1 MAIDG
6 VRALGS
12 IDPRSIYAGQATA
25 PVAGGDF
32 GQQLASAI
40 REVDQLHTQRDQM
53 VESMVRGEAIE
64 VHEIM
69 TAAEEA
75 QLAFELML
83 EVRNK
88 LLESYQEIMRM
99 QV

>member
-1 MAIDG
+1 MGIDSI
-6 VRALGS
+6 RALGS
-12 IDPRSIYAGQATA
+12 VDPRAAYLGQAKPIIGT
-25 PVAGGDF
+25 DF
-32 GQQLASAI
+32 GAQLNSAI
-40 REVDQLHTQRDQM
+40 EGVDALQTQRDGM

-88 LLESYQEIMRM
+88 LLESYQEVMRM

>member
-1 MAIDG
+1 MTVGG

-12 IDPRSIYAGQATA
+12 IDPRTA
-25 PVAGGDF
+25 YVGPNGPPARASF
-32 GQQLASAI
+32 GEQLQGALRA
-40 REVDQLHTQRDQM
+40 VDGLQTQRDEL
-53 VESMVRGEAIE
+53 VREMVRGEPIE
-64 VHEIM
+64 VHDVM
-69 TAAEEA
+69 TAAQEA

-99 QV
+99 HI

>member
-1 MAIDG
+1 MTIGG

-12 IDPRSIYAGQATA
+12 IDPRAAYAGQTKPSAHA
-25 PVAGGDF
+25 SF
-32 GQQLASAI
+32 GTQLQQAI
-40 REVDQLHTQRDQM
+40 RAVDDLQVERDGL
-53 VESMVRGEAIE
+53 VKEMVRGAPVE

-69 TAAEEA
+69 TVAQEA

-99 QV
+99 QI

>member
-6 VRALGS
+6 VSGLGS
-12 IDPRSIYAGQATA
+12 LDPRAIY
-25 PVAGGDF
+25 
-32 GQQLASAI
+32 GQQSTVKPRSSFGEQLHRAI
-40 REVDQLHTQRDQM
+40 AEVDQLQAQRDGM
-53 VESMVRGEAIE
+53 VEEMVRGEQIE

-69 TAAEEA
+69 TVAEEA

>member
-1 MAIDG
+1 MSIDG
-6 VRALGS
+6 VKALGS
-12 IDPRSIYAGQATA
+12 LDPRAIY
-25 PVAGGDF
+25 
-32 GQQLASAI
+32 GQQGTTEPKASFGEQLSKAI
-40 REVDQLHTQRDQM
+40 QEVDQLQSRRDDM
-53 VESMVRGEAIE
+53 VQEMVRGERIE

>member
-1 MAIDG
+1 MAING

-12 IDPRSIYAGQATA
+12 LDPRAIYGEMGKIT
-25 PVAGGDF
+25 PRVSF
-32 GQQLASAI
+32 GEQLQNAI
-40 REVDQLHTQRDQM
+40 SEVDQLQSQRDDM
-53 VESMVRGEAIE
+53 VQEMVRGERIE

>member
-1 MAIDG
+1 VAIEG
-6 VRALGS
+6 LRGLAPLVPRA
-12 IDPRSIYAGQATA
+12 I
-25 PVAGGDF
+25 GGPQGGAAEPSGF
-32 GQQLASAI
+32 GAALREAI
-40 REVDQLHTQRDQM
+40 AQVDQLQARRDGM
-53 VESMVRGEAIE
+53 VEEMVRGERIE

-88 LLESYQEIMRM
+88 LLESYQDIMRM

>member
-6 VRALGS
+6 VRGLGS
-12 IDPRSIYAGQATA
+12 LDPRAIYGEQGKVA
-25 PVAGGDF
+25 PRSSF
-32 GQQLASAI
+32 GEQLSRAI
-40 REVDQLHTQRDQM
+40 QEVDQLQTRRDTM
-53 VESMVRGEAIE
+53 VEGMVRGEKIE

>member
-6 VRALGS
+6 VRGLGS
-12 IDPRSIYAGQATA
+12 LDPRTIYGEQTKASPRTS
-25 PVAGGDF
+25 F
-32 GQQLASAI
+32 G
-40 REVDQLHTQRDQM
+40 EQLHQAIHGVDRLQGRRDAM
-53 VESMVRGEAIE
+53 VEDMVRGERIE

>member
-1 MAIDG
+1 MAIGG
-6 VRALGS
+6 VRNLGS
-12 IDPRSIYAGQATA
+12 IDPRQAYAGQSKASPRA
-25 PVAGGDF
+25 SF
-32 GQQLASAI
+32 GEQLQSAI
-40 REVDQLHTQRDQM
+40 HEVDQLQAKRDTM
-53 VESMVRGEAIE
+53 VEDMVRGEQIE

>member
-1 MAIDG
+1 MAVGAI
-6 VRALGS
+6 RSLGS
-12 IDPRSIYAGQATA
+12 IDPRQAYAGQSPAA
-25 PVAGGDF
+25 PKQDF
-32 GQQLASAI
+32 GDTLQQAI
-40 REVDQLHTQRDQM
+40 REVDGLQQRRDTKIEQ
-53 VESMVRGEAIE
+53 MVRGESLE

-69 TAAEEA
+69 TAAQEA

-88 LLESYQEIMRM
+88 LLEAYQEVMRM

>member
-1 MAIDG
+1 MAVGGI
-6 VRALGS
+6 RALGS
-12 IDPRSIYAGQATA
+12 IDPRLAYAGQAA
-25 PVAGGDF
+25 PTPRTSF
-32 GQQLASAI
+32 GEQLQAAI
-40 REVDQLHTQRDQM
+40 REVDGLQVARDVM
-53 VESMVRGEAIE
+53 TEGMVRGEPTE

-88 LLESYQEIMRM
+88 LLEAYQEIMRM

>member
-1 MAIDG
+1 MSIDG
-6 VRALGS
+6 VKALGS
-12 IDPRSIYAGQATA
+12 LDPRAIYGQQGQAKPRA
-25 PVAGGDF
+25 NF
-32 GQQLASAI
+32 GEQLQQAI
-40 REVDQLHTQRDQM
+40 QEVDQLQNRRDDM
-53 VESMVRGEAIE
+53 VQEMVRGERIE

>member
-6 VRALGS
+6 VKALGS
-12 IDPRSIYAGQATA
+12 LDPRAVYGEMGKVA
-25 PVAGGDF
+25 PKASF
-32 GQQLASAI
+32 GEQLKNAI
-40 REVDQLHTQRDQM
+40 QDVDALQNRRDDM
-53 VESMVRGEAIE
+53 VQEMVRGERIE

>member
-1 MAIDG
+1 MAVGGI
-6 VRALGS
+6 RALGS
-12 IDPRSIYAGQATA
+12 IDPRQAYAGQSQGA
-25 PVAGGDF
+25 PKANF
-32 GQQLASAI
+32 GTVLQNAI
-40 REVDQLHTQRDQM
+40 SEVDQLQAGRDAKVEQM
-53 VESMVRGEAIE
+53 VSGQPIE

>member
-1 MAIDG
+1 MTIG
-6 VRALGS
+6 GIRALGS
-12 IDPRSIYAGQATA
+12 IDPRLAYAGQAPAA
-25 PVAGGDF
+25 PRASF
-32 GQQLASAI
+32 GEQLQAAI
-40 REVDQLHTQRDQM
+40 RDVDGLQVDRDAM
-53 VESMVRGEAIE
+53 VADMVRGEPVE

-69 TAAEEA
+69 TVAEEA

-88 LLESYQEIMRM
+88 LLEAYQEIMRM

>member
-1 MAIDG
+1 MAING
-6 VRALGS
+6 VKALGS
-12 IDPRSIYAGQATA
+12 LDPRAVYGELGKVA
-25 PVAGGDF
+25 PKANF
-32 GQQLASAI
+32 GQQLQNAI
-40 REVDQLHTQRDQM
+40 QEVDQLQSRRDDM
-53 VESMVRGEAIE
+53 VQEMVRGDRIE

>member
-6 VRALGS
+6 VRGLGS
-12 IDPRSIYAGQATA
+12 LDPRTIYGEQTKVS
-25 PVAGGDF
+25 PRTSF
-32 GQQLASAI
+32 G
-40 REVDQLHTQRDQM
+40 EQLHQAIQGVDRLQGRRDAM
-53 VESMVRGEAIE
+53 VEDMVRGERIE

-99 QV
+99 PV